1 MSIDTIYRGIQAAA
15 GEPLRFTRGQVC
27 ALNLS
32 PTLIPRQKL
41 IRQVRPEAVRIG
53 KRTLVH
59 RLVGLWR
66 NVCVAKV
73 VGNRVNVGVAHALVF
88 LELLSGF
95 NGGLRSGCRF
105 SCSSYASLTPQRTF
119 SHWQQ

>member
-15 GEPLRFTRGQVC
+15 GEPLRFTCGQVC
-27 ALNLS
+27 TLDLR
-32 PTLIPRQKL
+32 PTLIPGQKL
-41 IRQVRPEAVRIG
+41 IRQVGPEAVRIG

-59 RLVGLWR
+59 RLVGLGR
-66 NVCVAKV
+66 NMCVTEV
-73 VGNRVNVGVAHALVF
+73 VGNRINVGVAHALVF

-105 SCSSYASLTPQRTF
+105 SCSSYASLTP
-119 SHWQQ
+119 